1 MVSGHL
7 VEEPDLH
14 LVADPEPPVDRR
26 VLIAGRAV
34 DQLPAHVGRGGHPV
48 DLDHV
53 VVPLDPAGRLV
64 AGRIGL
70 MPMGPVFVVVSLV
83 LVAAA
88 GLGDELRGQQL
99 HSAFRAATRL
109 PRDNLGV
116 HGARVGGRRRL
127 ARQQLHSA
135 LRAVAGLLADDV
147 FDEDGRLVHQRG
159 VTASPGL
166 HFMGLPTGW
175 QHTRGSALLGW
186 VKDDAEHLAR
196 HIVASRRAKPSRVPA

>member
-1 MVSGHL
+1 M
-7 VEEPDLH
+7 
-14 LVADPEPPVDRR
+14 
-26 VLIAGRAV
+26 AV
-34 DQLPAHVGRGGHPV
+34 
-48 DLDHV
+48 
-53 VVPLDPAGRLV
+53 
-64 AGRIGL
+64 RIGL

-83 LVAAA
+83 LVAAP

-109 PRDNLGV
+109 ARDNLGV
-116 HGARVGGRRRL
+116 HGARV
-127 ARQQLHSA
+127 
-135 LRAVAGLLADDV
+135 V